1 MKKYQGEI
9 RGGRR
14 AFFRAVA
21 GVGVLAGT
29 GALILRAGGGSGTAA
44 KTTAAAAPTGIGYHE
59 TDHIR
64 KYYETAR
71 Q

>member
-1 MKKYQGEI
+1 MKKHPREVQGD
-9 RGGRR
+9 RR

-29 GALILRAGGGSGTAA
+29 GAVILRTSGGALSGARSPAADAVPNAG
-44 KTTAAAAPTGIGYHE
+44 YRE

-71 Q
+71 R